1 MVNDDYE
8 KAMQYTN
15 QVLDGIDI
23 KQIVLDH
30 PNLKTISD
38 LVTFIEDEYEH
49 LADNEYMQGFIFNW
63 MNHTE
68 FEDYLYE
75 RYEDFRPIHVT
86 NTYIEFT

>member
-1 MVNDDYE
+1 MVNDCE
-8 KAMQYTN
+8 KAEQYTK

-63 MNHTE
+63 MNHYE

-75 RYEDFRPIHVT
+75 RYEDSFRPIEVID
-86 NTYIEFT
+86 TYIEFI